1 MKDPAITL
9 RPATDADL
17 NEMRE
22 LYRGTI
28 TTVCANDYDEVQRA
42 VWASTADNAERWANL
57 IKEQHVLLAISDGK
71 IAGFS
76 SLRDGDYLDFMYVH
90 KDCQRMGVAETLL
103 KAIEQKALEMGCTV
117 ITSDVSK
124 TARPFFERKGY
135 TVLAEQ
141 VNQRQGVELINYK
154 MKKDLKNN

>member
-76 SLRDGDYLDFMYVH
+76 SLRDGDYPDFMYVH

>member
-28 TTVCANDYDEVQRA
+28 STVCANDYDAAQRA
-42 VWASTADNAERWANL
+42 VWSSTADNAERWANL

>member
-1 MKDPAITL
+1 
-9 RPATDADL
+9 
-17 NEMRE
+17 MRE

-90 KDCQRMGVAETLL
+90 KDCQRMGVAKTLL

>member
-1 MKDPAITL
+1 MKNPAITL
-9 RPATDADL
+9 RPATEADL
-17 NEMRE
+17 PGMRE

-28 TTVCANDYDEVQRA
+28 TTVCANDYDEAQRA
-42 VWASTADNAERWANL
+42 VWASTADNTDRWSNL
-57 IKEQHVLLAISDGK
+57 IKEQYVLLAMIDGM

-76 SLRDGDYLDFMYVH
+76 SLRDSDYLDFMYVH
-90 KDCQRMGVAETLL
+90 KDYQRMSVAETLL
-103 KAIEQKALEMGCTV
+103 TAIETKAVALGATV

-141 VNQRQGVELINYK
+141 VNHRQGLELVNYK
-154 MKKDLKNN
+154 MKKDLMNN

>member
-9 RPATDADL
+9 RPATETDL

-28 TTVCANDYDEVQRA
+28 TTVCANDYDEAQRA

-57 IKEQHVLLAISDGK
+57 IREQHVLLAISDGK